1 MQDITEMKP
10 CLKAIA
16 RGRNQMAHG
25 GSGIDLGLCI
35 DVYNCI
41 LKLYSK
47 LGFDGSEFASL
58 KPSSGSVED
67 GCVTVNVEGLD
78 PSTEVVRIPV
88 PEVYLEGRGTEE
100 RGLVEWLS
108 G

>member
-1 MQDITEMKP
+1 MKP

-16 RGRNQMAHG
+16 GGRNQMAHG
-25 GSGIDLGLCI
+25 GSGIDLGLCTG
-35 DVYNCI
+35 VHNCI
-41 LKLYSK
+41 LQLYSK
-47 LGFDGSEFASL
+47 LGFDDSEILVL

-67 GCVTVNVEGLD
+67 GCVTVNVDGLD

-88 PEVYLEGRGTEE
+88 PKVGLMGRGAEE
-100 RGLVEWLS
+100 RDLIEWLS